1 VPDVERMA
9 DSVYQA
15 AEGRSV
21 PLTQW
26 IGLRE

>member
-1 VPDVERMA
+1 MT

-15 AEGRSV
+15 AEGK
-21 PLTQW
+21 PQPATQW

>member
-1 VPDVERMA
+1 MSEI
-9 DSVYQA
+9 VYQA
-15 AEGRSV
+15 AEGKPH

>member
-1 VPDVERMA
+1 VQKMA
-9 DSVYQA
+9 DVTYQA
-15 AEGRSV
+15 AEGKSV

>member
-1 VPDVERMA
+1 MSGVL
-9 DSVYQA
+9 YQA
-15 AEGRSV
+15 AEGKQL